1 MKRLLFLIMLVIIF
15 VLITPVSAHANPT
28 GVTGYVTNKKK
39 VIIYV
44 GDSRAMQMGYLS
56 RSKRKNFVFVYSNGG
71 SLSCINHK
79 GGSRWIGNLL

>member
-1 MKRLLFLIMLVIIF
+1 MKRLLFLIIFF
-15 VLITPVSAHANPT
+15 VLIISVNVKANPT

-44 GDSRAMQMGYLS
+44 GDSRAMQMGYLK
-56 RSKRKNFVFVYSNGG
+56 RSKRKNYVFVYSNGG
-71 SLSCINHK
+71 SLSCIKHG